1 MGDIIFYLKTQWCTI
16 CAMSKTAILRARVN
30 GKRKIAAEAILA
42 KLGLSIGDGI
52 NIFLSQICIHQSIPF
67 SLTTRP
73 HLDLSNAT
81 IEEIEERYVDR
92 ILNRT
97 THLALQEKVSKKKFK
112 SSSEV
117 LKSLKS

>member
-1 MGDIIFYLKTQWCTI
+1 
-16 CAMSKTAILRARVN
+16 MSKTALLRARVN
-30 GKRKIAAEAILA
+30 AKRKMSAEAILD
-42 KLGLSIGDGI
+42 KLGLSLGDGI
-52 NIFLSQICIHQSIPF
+52 NIFFSQICIHQGIPF

-81 IEEIEERYVDR
+81 IEEIEERYADR
-92 ILNRT
+92 ILNHT
-97 THLALQEKVSKKKFK
+97 TRRALQEKPSKKKFK

>member
-1 MGDIIFYLKTQWCTI
+1 
-16 CAMSKTAILRARVN
+16 MSKTAILRARVN
-30 GKRKIAAEAILA
+30 AKRKIAAEEILA
-42 KLGLSIGDGI
+42 KLGLSISDGI

-67 SLTTRP
+67 LLTTRP

-81 IEEIEERYVDR
+81 LEEIEERYADR

-97 THLALQEKVSKKKFK
+97 THRALQEKAPKKKLK
-112 SSSEV
+112 LSSEV

>member
-1 MGDIIFYLKTQWCTI
+1 
-16 CAMSKTAILRARVN
+16 MSKTAVLRARVN
-30 GKRKIAAEAILA
+30 AKRKITAEEILA

-81 IEEIEERYVDR
+81 IEEIEERYADR

-97 THLALQEKVSKKKFK
+97 THRALQEKASKKKFK

>member
-1 MGDIIFYLKTQWCTI
+1 MGWGEVGKTIFYLKTQSCII
-16 CAMSKTAILRARVN
+16 CVMSKTAILRARVN
-30 GKRKIAAEAILA
+30 AKRKIAAEEILA

-81 IEEIEERYVDR
+81 IEEIEERMK
-92 ILNRT
+92 T
-97 THLALQEKVSKKKFK
+97 ALGW
-112 SSSEV
+112 
-117 LKSLKS
+117 

>member
-1 MGDIIFYLKTQWCTI
+1 
-16 CAMSKTAILRARVN
+16 MSKTAILRARVN
-30 GKRKIAAEAILA
+30 AKRKITAEEILA

-52 NIFLSQICIHQSIPF
+52 NVVLSQICIHQSIPF
-67 SLTTRP
+67 LLTTRP

-81 IEEIEERYVDR
+81 IEEIEERYADR
-92 ILNRT
+92 ILKRT
-97 THLALQEKVSKKKFK
+97 THLVLQEKVSKKKFK

>member
-1 MGDIIFYLKTQWCTI
+1 
-16 CAMSKTAILRARVN
+16 MSKTAILRARVN
-30 GKRKIAAEAILA
+30 GKSKIAAEAILA

-81 IEEIEERYVDR
+81 IEEIEERYADR